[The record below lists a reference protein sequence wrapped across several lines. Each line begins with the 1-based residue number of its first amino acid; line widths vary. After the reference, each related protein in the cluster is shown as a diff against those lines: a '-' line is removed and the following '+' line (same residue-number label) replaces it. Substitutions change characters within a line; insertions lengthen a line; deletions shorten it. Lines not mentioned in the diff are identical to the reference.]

1 MENSLTVSL
10 LVTLI
15 GMAVVFL
22 AMALIYASM
31 QLLTAIA
38 KDKTAAKS
46 GSEPEPFA
54 PSEFESDQ
62 TREDDRRLQAA
73 AIAVAL
79 ERAAREESQMMETDT
94 MHEALTTPWGKFHRQ
109 RQLRPSGRGR
119 IA

>member
-38 KDKTAAKS
+38 KEKTTAKN
-46 GSEPEPFA
+46 GGEPESSP
-54 PSEFESDQ
+54 PSQLESDRTQ
-62 TREDDRRLQAA
+62 GDTGRLQAA

-79 ERAAREESQMMETDT
+79 ARATQEESQTTEIGTA
-94 MHEALTTPWGKFHRQ
+94 HGALTPWGEFHRQ

-119 IA
+119 SA